1 MDIKTVLVHVDETAS
16 CDVRFEVALQ
26 LALAY
31 QAHLVGLY
39 TSRIY
44 ALEWN
49 KLTKENAKSLESDT
63 KGEQTHAALEERS
76 SRAGLNM
83 EWRSIKVKDEADI
96 GLHARYADLVV
107 VGQPDPKDA
116 LYTSPEFPAL
126 LALTVARPVLV
137 VPHHFQFGPL
147 GDHILVAWNR
157 SREATRAITDA
168 LALLKRAQKV
178 TVLVAGESTGPSGSG
193 EEPGADIALYL
204 ARHGANVQVQY
215 DKTSDD
221 PTTVTSHILS
231 YAAHVH
237 ADLIVM
243 GAYGHWRLR
252 ETLLGGVT
260 RSMVR
265 ETNIPVVMSH

>member
-1 MDIKTVLVHVDETAS
+1 MDIKTVLVHVDETAG
-16 CDVRFEVALQ
+16 CETRFEVALQ
-26 LALAY
+26 LALNY

-39 TSRIY
+39 VNRLY

-49 KLTKENAKSLESDT
+49 ELTKENAKALENDT
-63 KGEQTHAALEERS
+63 GEKLHAALQERAS
-76 SRAGLNM
+76 KAGLNI
-83 EWRSIKVKDEADI
+83 EWRSIKVKDEVEI

-107 VGQPDPKDA
+107 VGQSDPKDA

-137 VPHHFQFGPL
+137 VPHDFQFSPL
-147 GDHILVAWNR
+147 GDHILIAWNR

-178 TVLVAGESTGPSGSG
+178 TVLVAEESTGPSGSG
-193 EEPGADIALYL
+193 AEPGADIALYL
-204 ARHGANVQVQY
+204 ARHGVNVEVQY
-215 DKTSDD
+215 DKASDD
-221 PTTVTSHILS
+221 PTTVTNRILS

-252 ETLLGGVT
+252 ESLLGGVT
-260 RSMVR
+260 RSMMR
-265 ETNIPVVMSH
+265 EMNIPVVMSH